1 MVIYTNSK
9 ILSDKANL
17 IYNNNNNSPLF
28 VRTAQYQL
36 ENNKMDAAIEI
47 LNKGLKIYP
56 DHPVAYLLL
65 GKAYIMY
72 GNYNLAE
79 EFIRKGSSLIQCRDT
94 YDYYLGEAAK
104 TRDQRSMF
112 NITRDK
118 LFAKPE
124 AENDSMEQRKAGLEN
139 HGLKDSKELANRIDD
154 RFERLVSTVSR
165 VKALDKNDSG
175 GAETDKD
182 KPESSL
188 FVSETLAEIYCTQG
202 ELNEAINV
210 YEKLIKRDPAK
221 ADYYSNKIEEIR
233 KSLNSK

>member
-1 MVIYTNSK
+1 MIYTNSK

-17 IYNNNNNSPLF
+17 IYKNNTNSALF

-36 ENNKMDAAIEI
+36 ENNNIDAAIEI
-47 LNKGLKIYP
+47 LNKGLKVYP

-65 GKAYIMY
+65 GKAYIML

-94 YDYYLGEAAK
+94 YDYYIGEAAK

-112 NITRDK
+112 NLTRDK
-118 LFAKPE
+118 LFAKPV
-124 AENDSMEQRKAGLEN
+124 AENDSMEQRKAVLED
-139 HGLKDSKELANRIDD
+139 HQPKDSKELQNRIDD
-154 RFERLVSTVSR
+154 RFERLVSTVSK
-165 VKALDKNDSG
+165 VKALDKKDPEG
-175 GAETDKD
+175 TETNKNN
-182 KPESSL
+182 PETTL
-188 FVSETLAEIYCTQG
+188 LVSETLAEIYCTQG

-210 YEKLIKRDPAK
+210 YEKLIKHDPGK
-221 ADYYSNKIEEIR
+221 TDYYSKKIEEIR

>member
-1 MVIYTNSK
+1 VIYTNSK

-17 IYNNNNNSPLF
+17 IYKNNTNSALF

-36 ENNKMDAAIEI
+36 ENNNIDAAIEI

-65 GKAYIMY
+65 GKAYIML

-112 NITRDK
+112 NLTRDK
-118 LFAKPE
+118 LFAKPV
-124 AENDSMEQRKAGLEN
+124 AENDSMEQRKAVLED
-139 HGLKDSKELANRIDD
+139 HQPKDSKELQNRIDD
-154 RFERLVSTVSR
+154 RFERLVSTVSK
-165 VKALDKNDSG
+165 VKALDKKDSEG
-175 GAETDKD
+175 TETNKNN
-182 KPESSL
+182 PETTL
-188 FVSETLAEIYCTQG
+188 LVSETLAEIYCTQG
-202 ELNEAINV
+202 DFNEAINV
-210 YEKLIKRDPAK
+210 YEKLIKRDPGK
-221 ADYYSNKIEEIR
+221 KDYYSKKIEEIR

>member
-1 MVIYTNSK
+1 VIYTNSK

-17 IYNNNNNSPLF
+17 IYKNNTNSALF

-36 ENNKMDAAIEI
+36 ENNNIDAAIEI
-47 LNKGLKIYP
+47 LNKGLKVYP

-65 GKAYIMY
+65 GKAYIML

-112 NITRDK
+112 NLTRDK
-118 LFAKPE
+118 LFAKPV
-124 AENDSMEQRKAGLEN
+124 AENDSMEQRKAVLED
-139 HGLKDSKELANRIDD
+139 HQPKDSKELQNRIDD
-154 RFERLVSTVSR
+154 RFERLVSTVSK
-165 VKALDKNDSG
+165 VKALDKKDSEG
-175 GAETDKD
+175 TETNKNN
-182 KPESSL
+182 PETTL
-188 FVSETLAEIYCTQG
+188 LVSETLAEIYCTQG
-202 ELNEAINV
+202 EFNEAINV
-210 YEKLIKRDPAK
+210 YEKLIKRDPGK
-221 ADYYSNKIEEIR
+221 TDYYSKKIEEIR

>member
-1 MVIYTNSK
+1 VIYTNSK

-17 IYNNNNNSPLF
+17 IYKNNTNSALF

-36 ENNKMDAAIEI
+36 ENNNIDAAIEI
-47 LNKGLKIYP
+47 LNKGLKVYP

-65 GKAYIMY
+65 GKAYIML

-112 NITRDK
+112 NLTRDK
-118 LFAKPE
+118 LFAKPV
-124 AENDSMEQRKAGLEN
+124 AENDSMEQRKAVLED
-139 HGLKDSKELANRIDD
+139 HQPKDSKELQNRIDD
-154 RFERLVSTVSR
+154 RFERLVSTVSK
-165 VKALDKNDSG
+165 VKALDKKDPEGTGTNKNNP
-175 GAETDKD
+175 ETT
-182 KPESSL
+182 L
-188 FVSETLAEIYCTQG
+188 LVSETLAEIYCTQG

-210 YEKLIKRDPAK
+210 YEKLIKRDPGK
-221 ADYYSNKIEEIR
+221 ADYYSKKIEEIR

>member
-1 MVIYTNSK
+1 MIYTNSK

-17 IYNNNNNSPLF
+17 IYKNNTNSALF

-36 ENNKMDAAIEI
+36 ENNNIDAAIEI
-47 LNKGLKIYP
+47 LNKGLKVYP

-65 GKAYIMY
+65 GKAYIML

-94 YDYYLGEAAK
+94 YDYYIGEAAK

-112 NITRDK
+112 NLTRDK
-118 LFAKPE
+118 LFAKPV
-124 AENDSMEQRKAGLEN
+124 AENDSMEQRKAVLED
-139 HGLKDSKELANRIDD
+139 HQPKDSKELQNRIDD
-154 RFERLVSTVSR
+154 RFERLVSTVSK
-165 VKALDKNDSG
+165 VKALDKKDPE
-175 GAETDKD
+175 GAETNKNN
-182 KPESSL
+182 PETTL
-188 FVSETLAEIYCTQG
+188 LVSETLAEIYCTQG

-210 YEKLIKRDPAK
+210 YEKLIKRDPGK
-221 ADYYSNKIEEIR
+221 TDYYSKKIEEIR

>member
-1 MVIYTNSK
+1 MIYTNSK

-17 IYNNNNNSPLF
+17 IYKNNTNSALF

-36 ENNKMDAAIEI
+36 ENNNIDAAIEI
-47 LNKGLKIYP
+47 LNKGLKVYP

-65 GKAYIMY
+65 GKAYIML

-112 NITRDK
+112 NLTRDK
-118 LFAKPE
+118 LFAKPV
-124 AENDSMEQRKAGLEN
+124 AENDSMEQRKAVLED
-139 HGLKDSKELANRIDD
+139 HQPKDSKELQNRIDD
-154 RFERLVSTVSR
+154 RFERLVSTVSK
-165 VKALDKNDSG
+165 VKALDKKDPDG
-175 GAETDKD
+175 TETNKNN
-182 KPESSL
+182 PETTL
-188 FVSETLAEIYCTQG
+188 LVSETLAEIYCTQG
-202 ELNEAINV
+202 EFNEAINV
-210 YEKLIKRDPAK
+210 YEKLIKRDPGK
-221 ADYYSNKIEEIR
+221 TDYYSKKIEEIR

>member
-1 MVIYTNSK
+1 VIYTNSK

-17 IYNNNNNSPLF
+17 IYKNNTNSALF

-36 ENNKMDAAIEI
+36 ENNNIDAAIEI

-65 GKAYIMY
+65 GKAYIML

-112 NITRDK
+112 NLTRDM
-118 LFAKPE
+118 FAKPV
-124 AENDSMEQRKAGLEN
+124 AENDSMEQRKAVLED
-139 HGLKDSKELANRIDD
+139 HQPKDSKELQNRIDD
-154 RFERLVSTVSR
+154 RFERLVSTVSK
-165 VKALDKNDSG
+165 VKALDKKDSEG
-175 GAETDKD
+175 TETNKNN
-182 KPESSL
+182 PETTL
-188 FVSETLAEIYCTQG
+188 LVSETLAEIYCTQG
-202 ELNEAINV
+202 EFNEAINV
-210 YEKLIKRDPAK
+210 YEKLIKRDPGK
-221 ADYYSNKIEEIR
+221 KDYYSKKIEEIR

>member
-1 MVIYTNSK
+1 MIYTNSK

-17 IYNNNNNSPLF
+17 IYKNNTNSALF

-36 ENNKMDAAIEI
+36 ENNNIDAAIEI
-47 LNKGLKIYP
+47 LNKGLKVYP

-65 GKAYIMY
+65 GKAYIML

-112 NITRDK
+112 NLTRDK
-118 LFAKPE
+118 LFAKPV
-124 AENDSMEQRKAGLEN
+124 AENDSMEQRKAVLED
-139 HGLKDSKELANRIDD
+139 HQPKDSKELQNRIDD
-154 RFERLVSTVSR
+154 RFERLVSTVTK
-165 VKALDKNDSG
+165 VKALDKKDSEG
-175 GAETDKD
+175 TETNKNN
-182 KPESSL
+182 PETTL
-188 FVSETLAEIYCTQG
+188 LVSETLAEIYCTQG
-202 ELNEAINV
+202 EFNEAINV
-210 YEKLIKRDPAK
+210 YEKLIKRDPGK
-221 ADYYSNKIEEIR
+221 TDYYSKKIEEIR

>member
-1 MVIYTNSK
+1 MIYTNSK

-17 IYNNNNNSPLF
+17 IYKNNNNTALF

-36 ENNKMDAAIEI
+36 ENGNIDSAIEI
-47 LNKGLKIYP
+47 LNKGLKVYP

-65 GKAYIMY
+65 GKAYIMF

-94 YDYYLGEAAK
+94 YDYYIGEAAK

-112 NITRDK
+112 NISRDK
-118 LFAKPE
+118 LFAKPVN
-124 AENDSMEQRKAGLEN
+124 ENDPMEQRKAGLES
-139 HGLKDSKELANRIDD
+139 HRMKDSAELANRIDD
-154 RFERLVSTVSR
+154 RFERLVSTVSKVR
-165 VKALDKNDSG
+165 ALDKKDSG
-175 GAETDKD
+175 GTEANKNN
-182 KPESSL
+182 PESAL
-188 FVSETLAEIYCTQG
+188 LVSETLAEIYYTQG

-210 YEKLIKRDPAK
+210 YEKLIKRDPGK
-221 ADYYSNKIEEIR
+221 AEYYSKKIEEIR

>member
-1 MVIYTNSK
+1 MIYTNSK

-17 IYNNNNNSPLF
+17 IYKNNTNSALF

-36 ENNKMDAAIEI
+36 ENNNIDAAIEI
-47 LNKGLKIYP
+47 LNKGLKVYP

-65 GKAYIMY
+65 GKAYIML

-94 YDYYLGEAAK
+94 YDYYIGEAAK

-112 NITRDK
+112 NLTRDK
-118 LFAKPE
+118 LFAKPV
-124 AENDSMEQRKAGLEN
+124 AENDSMEQRKAVLED
-139 HGLKDSKELANRIDD
+139 HQPKDSKELQNRIDD
-154 RFERLVSTVSR
+154 RFERLVSTVSK
-165 VKALDKNDSG
+165 VKALDKKDPEG
-175 GAETDKD
+175 TETNKNN
-182 KPESSL
+182 PETTL
-188 FVSETLAEIYCTQG
+188 LVSETLAEIYVTQG

-210 YEKLIKRDPAK
+210 YEKLIKRDPGK
-221 ADYYSNKIEEIR
+221 TDYYSKKIEEIR

>member
-1 MVIYTNSK
+1 VIYTNSK

-17 IYNNNNNSPLF
+17 IYKNNTNSALF

-36 ENNKMDAAIEI
+36 ENNNIDAAIEI
-47 LNKGLKIYP
+47 LNKGLKVYP

-65 GKAYIMY
+65 GKAYIML

-112 NITRDK
+112 NLTRDK
-118 LFAKPE
+118 LFAKPV
-124 AENDSMEQRKAGLEN
+124 AENDSMEQRKAVLED
-139 HGLKDSKELANRIDD
+139 HQPKDSKELQNRIDD
-154 RFERLVSTVSR
+154 RFERLVSTVSK
-165 VKALDKNDSG
+165 VKALDKKDPEG
-175 GAETDKD
+175 TETNKNN
-182 KPESSL
+182 PETTL
-188 FVSETLAEIYCTQG
+188 LVSETLAEIYCTQG
-202 ELNEAINV
+202 EFNEAINV
-210 YEKLIKRDPAK
+210 YEKLIKRDPGK
-221 ADYYSNKIEEIR
+221 TDYYSKKIEEIR

>member
-1 MVIYTNSK
+1 MIYTNSK

-17 IYNNNNNSPLF
+17 IYKNNTNSALF

-36 ENNKMDAAIEI
+36 ENNNIDAAIEI
-47 LNKGLKIYP
+47 LNKGLKVYP

-65 GKAYIMY
+65 GKAYIML

-112 NITRDK
+112 NLTRDK
-118 LFAKPE
+118 LFAKPV
-124 AENDSMEQRKAGLEN
+124 AENDSMEQRKAVLED
-139 HGLKDSKELANRIDD
+139 HQPKDSKELQNRIDD
-154 RFERLVSTVSR
+154 RFERLVSTVSK
-165 VKALDKNDSG
+165 VKALDKKDSEG
-175 GAETDKD
+175 TETNKNN
-182 KPESSL
+182 PETTL
-188 FVSETLAEIYCTQG
+188 LVSETLAEIYCTQG
-202 ELNEAINV
+202 EFNEAINV
-210 YEKLIKRDPAK
+210 YEKLIKRDPGK
-221 ADYYSNKIEEIR
+221 TDYYSKKIEEIR

>member
-1 MVIYTNSK
+1 MIYTNSK

-17 IYNNNNNSPLF
+17 IYKNNTNSALF

-36 ENNKMDAAIEI
+36 ENNNIDAAIEI
-47 LNKGLKIYP
+47 LNKGLKVYP

-65 GKAYIMY
+65 GKAYIML

-112 NITRDK
+112 NLTRDK
-118 LFAKPE
+118 LFAKPV
-124 AENDSMEQRKAGLEN
+124 AENDSMEQRKAVLED
-139 HGLKDSKELANRIDD
+139 HQPKDSKELQNRIDD
-154 RFERLVSTVSR
+154 RFERLVSTVSK
-165 VKALDKNDSG
+165 VKALDKKDPEG
-175 GAETDKD
+175 TETNKNN
-182 KPESSL
+182 PETTL
-188 FVSETLAEIYCTQG
+188 LVSETLAEIYCTQG
-202 ELNEAINV
+202 EFNEAINV
-210 YEKLIKRDPAK
+210 YEKLIKRDPGK
-221 ADYYSNKIEEIR
+221 TDYYSKKIEEIR

>member
-1 MVIYTNSK
+1 VIYTNSK

-17 IYNNNNNSPLF
+17 IYKNNTNSALF

-36 ENNKMDAAIEI
+36 ENNNIDAAIEI
-47 LNKGLKIYP
+47 LNKGLKVYP

-65 GKAYIMY
+65 GKAYIML

-112 NITRDK
+112 NLTRDK
-118 LFAKPE
+118 LFAKPV
-124 AENDSMEQRKAGLEN
+124 AENDSMEQRKAVLED
-139 HGLKDSKELANRIDD
+139 HQPKDSKELQNRIDD
-154 RFERLVSTVSR
+154 RFERLVSTVSK
-165 VKALDKNDSG
+165 VKALDKKDPDG
-175 GAETDKD
+175 TETNKNN
-182 KPESSL
+182 PENTL
-188 FVSETLAEIYCTQG
+188 LVSETLAEIYCTQG
-202 ELNEAINV
+202 EFNEAINV
-210 YEKLIKRDPAK
+210 YEKLIKRDPGK
-221 ADYYSNKIEEIR
+221 TDYYSKKIEEIR

>member
-1 MVIYTNSK
+1 MIYTNSK

-17 IYNNNNNSPLF
+17 IYKNNTNSALF

-36 ENNKMDAAIEI
+36 ENNNIDAAIEI

-65 GKAYIMY
+65 GKAYIML

-112 NITRDK
+112 NLTRDK
-118 LFAKPE
+118 LFAKPV
-124 AENDSMEQRKAGLEN
+124 AENDSMEQRKAVLED
-139 HGLKDSKELANRIDD
+139 HQPKDSKELQNRIDD
-154 RFERLVSTVSR
+154 RFERLVSTVSK
-165 VKALDKNDSG
+165 VKALDKKDSEG
-175 GAETDKD
+175 TETNKNN
-182 KPESSL
+182 PETTL
-188 FVSETLAEIYCTQG
+188 LVSETLAEIYCTQG
-202 ELNEAINV
+202 EFNEAINV
-210 YEKLIKRDPAK
+210 YEKLIKRDPGK
-221 ADYYSNKIEEIR
+221 KDYYSKKIEEIR